1 MAADQLIIYAL
12 LIEYLTIKL
21 KENISSSVTLD
32 EFIDFLKDYN
42 KFYQPIIDPA
52 LINWKDIIDNLSYKN
67 EIDIMCM
74 DGKLVFKA
82 NYNLTTNTSDNI
94 TIRFMSEFDKCIL
107 DMNIDD
113 LLSYEKSDNYLY
125 DSEDENVNSLSALLT
140 AKIFERDIKLK
151 IADGKWPKYAY
162 DIKRFLFNTN
172 LSLLLGLT
180 NDKSKYMNLYKRINS
195 LIGYMNYDDDNL
207 KISNISNSYLASYNY
222 NKLVDGIAE
231 LKDILNSVGFSAD
244 LKNGRV
250 TITDLKT
257 GDILEEVKLTSENQS
272 TLSKKFL
279 EKIN

>member
-1 MAADQLIIYAL
+1 MEANQLTIYDL

-42 KFYQPIIDPA
+42 KFYEPIIDPA

-67 EIDIMCM
+67 EIDIICM

-82 NYNLTTNTSDNI
+82 NYNLTTDTSNNI
-94 TIRFMSEFDKCIL
+94 TIRFMSKFDKCIL
-107 DMNIDD
+107 DIKIDD

-151 IADGKWPKYAY
+151 IADGKWPKYTY

-250 TITDLKT
+250 TIIDLRT
-257 GDILEEVKLTSENQS
+257 GDILEEVKLASENQS

-279 EKIN
+279 ENIN